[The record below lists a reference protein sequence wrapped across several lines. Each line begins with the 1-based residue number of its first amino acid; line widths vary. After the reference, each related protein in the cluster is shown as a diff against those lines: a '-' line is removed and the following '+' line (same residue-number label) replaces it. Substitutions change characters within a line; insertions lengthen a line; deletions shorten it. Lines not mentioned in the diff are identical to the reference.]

1 MEDKIF
7 LKIIIALVSIGIA
20 VTVFLTVLTIILYSE
35 CSITTFIS
43 NGR

>member
-1 MEDKIF
+1 MEDRLF
-7 LKIIIALVSIGIA
+7 LKIVIALVSLGIA
-20 VTVFLTVLTIILYSE
+20 VTVFFIVLTIILYGD